1 MRWLLSILVIA
12 VVCVSTATAGADET
26 APSMLANGRV
36 DEAIA
41 TLHGQISTSPND
53 AQAHNLLCRAYFSLG
68 QWDRGI
74 SDCEKAVA
82 LAPNNSQ
89 FHLWLGRIYG
99 EKADT
104 SSFVTAAG
112 LARRVRSEFEIAV
125 RLSPNN
131 VDARS
136 DLAEFYLEAPGIVG
150 GGQGKAEAQ
159 ANSLAA
165 IDPATAHCVKAR
177 IAEKRGDFATAE
189 REYHEAIAVGH
200 SSASA
205 WLNLGLF
212 YKHRAQYDQMEQALQ
227 HVRPAPLDRP
237 DALVDAAEILIHTQ
251 RKLAEAT
258 RLLQTYLT
266 SSPQVEQAPAFKVHF
281 LLGNAHEKLGHKQD
295 AASEY
300 KLALSLA
307 REFRPAQQALQRVS
321 R

>member
-1 MRWLLSILVIA
+1 MRCLLSLLVIG
-12 VVCVSTATAGADET
+12 VVGVSIATAGADET
-26 APSMLANGRV
+26 APSLIANGRV

-41 TLHGQISTSPND
+41 SLHGQISASPND

-68 QWDRGI
+68 EWDRGI
-74 SDCEKAVA
+74 SDCERAVA

-104 SSFVTAAG
+104 ASFMTAAG

-136 DLAEFYLEAPGIVG
+136 DLAEFYIEAPAIVG

-159 ANSLAA
+159 ANSLVT
-165 IDPATAHCVKAR
+165 IDPACAHFVKAR
-177 IAEKRGDFATAE
+177 IAEKKGNFAAAE

-200 SSASA
+200 GSASA

-212 YKHRAQYDQMEQALQ
+212 YKHRAQFDQMEQALQ
-227 HVRPAPLDRP
+227 HVRTSRLDRS
-237 DALVDAAEILIHTQ
+237 DALVDAAEILIHAQ
-251 RKLAEAT
+251 RNLPEAKQ
-258 RLLQTYLT
+258 LLQAYLA
-266 SSPQVEQAPAFKVHF
+266 SSSLVEQAPAFKVHF
-281 LLGNAHEKLGHKQD
+281 LLGNTHEKLGHKQD

-300 KLALSLA
+300 KLSLSLA
-307 REFRPAQQALQRVS
+307 KEFRPAQQALQRVS

>member
-1 MRWLLSILVIA
+1 M
-12 VVCVSTATAGADET
+12 ATAGADET
-26 APSMLANGRV
+26 APSLIANGRV

-41 TLHGQISTSPND
+41 SLDGQIHASPND

-68 QWDRGI
+68 DWDRGI
-74 SDCEKAVA
+74 ADCEKAVV

-104 SSFVTAAG
+104 SSFMTAAG
-112 LARRVRSEFEIAV
+112 LARRVRSEFETAV
-125 RLSPNN
+125 RLNPRN

-150 GGQGKAEAQ
+150 GGRDKAEAQ

-165 IDPATAHCVKAR
+165 IDPATAYSVQAR
-177 IAEKRGDFATAE
+177 IAEKRKDFAAAE
-189 REYHEAIAVGH
+189 QEYRNAIAASHG
-200 SSASA
+200 SASA
-205 WLNLGLF
+205 WVNLGLF
-212 YKHRAQYDQMEQALQ
+212 FKHRQQFDQMEQALK
-227 HVRPAPLDRP
+227 HVRSAPLDRP

-251 RKLAEAT
+251 RNLPEAT
-258 RLLQTYLT
+258 QLLRAYLT
-266 SSPQVEQAPAFKVHF
+266 LSSKVEQAPAFKAHF

-295 AASEY
+295 AVSEY

-307 REFRPAQQALQRVS
+307 KEFRPAQQALQRVS

>member
-1 MRWLLSILVIA
+1 M
-12 VVCVSTATAGADET
+12 
-26 APSMLANGRV
+26 
-36 DEAIA
+36 
-41 TLHGQISTSPND
+41 
-53 AQAHNLLCRAYFSLG
+53 
-68 QWDRGI
+68 
-74 SDCEKAVA
+74 
-82 LAPNNSQ
+82 
-89 FHLWLGRIYG
+89 
-99 EKADT
+99 
-104 SSFVTAAG
+104 TAAG

-136 DLAEFYLEAPGIVG
+136 DLAEFYLEAPAIVG

-159 ANSLAA
+159 ANSLAT

-177 IAEKRGDFATAE
+177 IAEKKGNFAMAE

-200 SSASA
+200 GSASV

-212 YKHRAQYDQMEQALQ
+212 YKHRAQYDQMEKALQ
-227 HVRPAPLDRP
+227 HVRLAPLDRP

-251 RKLAEAT
+251 RNLAEAT
-258 RLLQTYLT
+258 QLLQAYLT
-266 SSPQVEQAPAFKVHF
+266 SSSQVEQAPAFKVHF
-281 LLGNAHEKLGHKQD
+281 LLGNAQEKLGHKKD